1 MLIDYVIQLNFYNY
15 LYNLKDYIN
24 LILINKLSYKNY
36 NYDIIYKYYLER
48 KFSKFFTESA
58 SLIVISYRDCFIRI
72 NIFENI
78 MKDNGYE
85 LWDENIYYLF
95 WKGKYYK

>member
-1 MLIDYVIQLNFYNY
+1 MDKLLLFIIVSKIKINNYKYYVNWLCYT
-15 LYNLKDYIN
+15 
-24 LILINKLSYKNY
+24 
-36 NYDIIYKYYLER
+36 IYKYYLER
-48 KFSKFFTESA
+48 KFSKLFTETA
-58 SLIVISYRDCFIRI
+58 SLIIISYRDCFIRI

>member
-1 MLIDYVIQLNFYNY
+1 MLIDYV
-15 LYNLKDYIN
+15 
-24 LILINKLSYKNY
+24 
-36 NYDIIYKYYLER
+36 IIYKYYLER
-48 KFSKFFTESA
+48 KFSKLFTETA
-58 SLIVISYRDCFIRI
+58 SLIIISYRDCYIRI

-78 MKDNGYE
+78 MKGNGFE

>member
-1 MLIDYVIQLNFYNY
+1 MLI
-15 LYNLKDYIN
+15 DYIN
-24 LILINKLSYKNY
+24 LISINKLSYKNY
-36 NYDIIYKYYLER
+36 NYDTIYKYYLER
-48 KFSKFFTESA
+48 KFSKLFTETA

-78 MKDNGYE
+78 MKDNGY
-85 LWDENIYYLF
+85 LF

>member
-1 MLIDYVIQLNFYNY
+1 MLI
-15 LYNLKDYIN
+15 DYIN
-24 LILINKLSYKNY
+24 LISINKLSYKNY
-36 NYDIIYKYYLER
+36 NYDTIYKYYLER
-48 KFSKFFTESA
+48 KISKLFTETT

-78 MKDNGYE
+78 MKDNGY
-85 LWDENIYYLF
+85 LF

>member
-1 MLIDYVIQLNFYNY
+1 MLCN
-15 LYNLKDYIN
+15 YIN
-24 LILINKLSYKNY
+24 LISINKLSYKNY
-36 NYDIIYKYYLER
+36 NYHTIYKYYLER
-48 KFSKFFTESA
+48 KFSKLFTETA
-58 SLIVISYRDCFIRI
+58 SLIVISYRDCLIRI

-95 WKGKYYK
+95 WKGKYYKYF

>member
-1 MLIDYVIQLNFYNY
+1 MI
-15 LYNLKDYIN
+15 K
-24 LILINKLSYKNY
+24 
-36 NYDIIYKYYLER
+36 KY
-48 KFSKFFTESA
+48 
-58 SLIVISYRDCFIRI
+58 
-72 NIFENI
+72 I

>member
-15 LYNLKDYIN
+15 LHSLKDYIN
-24 LILINKLSYKNY
+24 LISINKLSYKNY
-36 NYDIIYKYYLER
+36 NYDTIYKYYLER
-48 KFSKFFTESA
+48 KFSKLFTETA